1 MRSLVL
7 IVSLLTGALGCHRA
21 SSAPPAAFD
30 VTTATTVTTVTTVTA
45 VTGVTA
51 RRDELLEASRA
62 LATRMASGEFVTPLS
77 EAFAPLG
84 VYVNPGPLS
93 ARGPAAARAWLERDT
108 LNGRSTARW
117 TALRHDVSAD
127 GRDGYTYGY
136 FDVIRPLGDT
146 LPGKYH
152 AYWRRNTAGR
162 WQILAF
168 SRSRRAPG
176 PVADALPSWI
186 AAPVVRVSVNGRD
199 SVALLREVMHTE
211 RAFSDS
217 VGTNLQA
224 AFMSF
229 AAPDAAKMEGGSQ
242 YAFGREAIGALFAG
256 PAPPGGG
263 PLWTPEVGT
272 VASSGDLGFTTG
284 PVVRRKPV
292 EGGTPTG
299 PAAGKYFTIWRRMP
313 GGEWRYVVD

>member
-1 MRSLVL
+1 MRSPVL
-7 IVSLLTGALGCHRA
+7 AALI
-21 SSAPPAAFD
+21 
-30 VTTATTVTTVTTVTA
+30 
-45 VTGVTA
+45 TGVVACHHAGPDRPTAFSGVDAVA
-51 RRDELLEASRA
+51 RRAELRDASRA

-77 EAFAPLG
+77 DAFAPLG
-84 VYVNPGPLS
+84 IYVNPGPFS
-93 ARGPAAARAWLERDT
+93 ARGPASARAWLERDT
-108 LNGRSTARW
+108 LNVRSTVRL
-117 TALRHDVSAD
+117 TVLRYDVSAD
-127 GRDGYTYGY
+127 GQDGYTYGY

-152 AYWRRNTAGR
+152 AYWRRGESGR

-168 SRSRRAPG
+168 SRGRRAPG
-176 PVADALPSWI
+176 PVTDTLPGWI
-186 AAPVVRVSVNGRD
+186 ATSVDRVTVSGRD
-199 SVALLREVMHTE
+199 SVALLREVMDTE

-217 VGTNLQA
+217 AGTDVRA

-229 AAPDAAKMEGGSQ
+229 AAPDAAKVEGGPH

-272 VASSGDLGFTTG
+272 VAASGDLGFTTG
-284 PVVRRKPV
+284 PVVPRKPV
-292 EGGTPTG
+292 AGAPATG
-299 PAAGKYFTIWRRMP
+299 GKYFTIWRRMP